1 MAIQVAAVRIIEGRD
16 VPPVGRW
23 TVDPL
28 HSQVEFSVRHLMIAK
43 VRGRFRVF
51 GGEIDIAEIPEDSMV
66 EVEIDAASID
76 TGDAQRDA
84 HLRSADFL
92 DVEHYP
98 KLVYHST
105 SVRPAADAIS
115 WEVMGN
121 LTIRDITRPVS
132 LLTEFAGMVTD
143 PYGNFRTA
151 FSAQGQI
158 EREEFGVN
166 WNQALEAGGFVVGKT
181 VNIHLEIEAVLQSS

>member
-1 MAIQVAAVRIIEGRD
+1 
-16 VPPVGRW
+16 
-23 TVDPL
+23 
-28 HSQVEFSVRHLMIAK
+28 
-43 VRGRFRVF
+43 
-51 GGEIDIAEIPEDSMV
+51 
-66 EVEIDAASID
+66 
-76 TGDAQRDA
+76 
-84 HLRSADFL
+84 
-92 DVEHYP
+92 
-98 KLVYHST
+98 
-105 SVRPAADAIS
+105 
-115 WEVMGN
+115 MGN